1 MATHNL
7 VSFNECLL
15 NKKNL
20 IVFFSSLGFV
30 FSYVCDNC
38 SELRNVACWG
48 PMSAGNQGLQFT
60 LL

>member
-20 IVFFSSLGFV
+20 IVFFPLRFV
-30 FSYVCDNC
+30 FSYVSDNC
-38 SELRNVACWG
+38 SELRDVACWG
-48 PMSAGNQGLQFT
+48 PMSAGNQGLQFK